1 MQQSPQ
7 QHGPTDMQMDSAIA
21 NMLRFGIS
29 LAATLMLLG
38 GFYYLQHPTMQPA
51 DYAHFHGSATDL
63 QNLGKVLSG
72 KRLADSTSVLELGIV
87 LLIATPIARVA
98 LCVVDFAR
106 QRDWLY
112 VAVSLFVLLVLFY
125 SLLRG
130 GR

>member
-1 MQQSPQ
+1 MQESPQ
-7 QHGPTDMQMDSAIA
+7 QHGPTDSQMDSAIA

-38 GFYYLQHPTMQPA
+38 GWFYLRHPTMQPS
-51 DYAHFHGSATDL
+51 DYAHFHGSSIDI
-63 QNLGKVLSG
+63 QNLGRVLTG

-106 QRDWLY
+106 QRDKLY
-112 VAVSLFVLLVLFY
+112 VAISFGVLLVLLY
-125 SLLRG
+125 SLFRG

>member
-29 LAATLMLLG
+29 LAATLMILG
-38 GFYYLQHPTMQPA
+38 GWFYIQHPTMQPA
-51 DYAHFHGSATDL
+51 DYQHFHGTSEAL
-63 QNLGKVLSG
+63 RNLGKVLTG
-72 KRLADSTSVLELGIV
+72 ARLADSTSVLELGIV
-87 LLIATPIARVA
+87 LLIATPVARVA

-106 QRDWLY
+106 QRDMLY
-112 VAVSLFVLLVLFY
+112 VVVSLGVLLVLLY
-125 SLLRG
+125 SLFRG

>member
-1 MQQSPQ
+1 MPQPSQ

-29 LAATLMLLG
+29 LAGTLMILG
-38 GFYYLQHPTMQPA
+38 GWFYLQHPTMQPA
-51 DYAHFHGSATDL
+51 DYAHFHGTSIDL
-63 QNLGKVLSG
+63 HNLGKVLTG

-87 LLIATPIARVA
+87 LLIATPVARVA

-106 QRDWLY
+106 QRDRLY
-112 VAVSLFVLLVLFY
+112 VVISFGVLLVLLY
-125 SLLRG
+125 SLFRG